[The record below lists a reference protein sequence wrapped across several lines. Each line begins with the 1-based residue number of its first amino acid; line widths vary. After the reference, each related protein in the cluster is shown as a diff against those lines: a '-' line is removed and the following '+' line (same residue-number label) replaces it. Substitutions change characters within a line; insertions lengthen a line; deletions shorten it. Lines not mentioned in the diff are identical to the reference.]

1 MKEATKKAPNA
12 KGKKAPA
19 RLGKKQWIILA
30 VAALLAVALVVGLIL
45 LFVPRS
51 PALSLDGVAIDSE
64 MYAFWF
70 SMHKTEFM
78 RKHGLKSTQD
88 TAATWASPCTEEGNE
103 GRTWGEVLNAEVH
116 EAIKT
121 KVAAAAVYDALGI
134 TMTEGQRKRI
144 DDYYDDMVD
153 FVAEGDENV
162 LRERL
167 AEFGSSPAALR
178 RCAAYDLKASLA
190 HSYLTRNGGT
200 ILTTEE
206 KNLFYHSNYLRFK
219 IVYINDSVY
228 GKYVDGVRTE
238 EPLSFVG
245 PGARN
250 GPDEDELEG
259 YRVNGG
265 MTEEIFAEYLS
276 RSDEEIH
283 GAGGYP
289 SGIYMTST
297 LSLTD
302 NGFLELELVE
312 AMAGMKA
319 GQLDYVKTDK
329 GVRYIYAL
337 PLDAGA
343 YQREE
348 SAVFFSDFYSRVAAR
363 ALTDRA
369 AKLTGDIVEYPENFA
384 AYTVETIPCNL
395 DFKLCSIG

>member
-1 MKEATKKAPNA
+1 MKEKNKNVSKATTA
-12 KGKKAPA
+12 KAPA
-19 RLGKKQWIILA
+19 RRFGKAQWVTIS
-30 VAALLAVALVVGLIL
+30 VAALLAIALVVGLVL

-88 TAATWASPCTEEGNE
+88 TAATWGALCTEEGNE
-103 GRTWGEVLNAEVH
+103 GKTWGEVLNAEVH

-134 TMTEGQRKRI
+134 TMTEGQRKRVN
-144 DDYYDDMVD
+144 DYYDDMVEY
-153 FVAEGDENV
+153 VANGDEAV

-167 AEFGSSPAALR
+167 AEFGSSPDALR
-178 RCAAYDLKASLA
+178 RCAVYDLKASLA
-190 HSYLTRNGGT
+190 HSYLTRNGET
-200 ILTTEE
+200 LLTTEE

-228 GKYVDGVRTE
+228 GRYENGVRIE
-238 EPLSFVG
+238 EELSFVG

-250 GPDEDELEG
+250 GLDEDELEG
-259 YRVNGG
+259 YRINGG
-265 MTEEIFAEYLS
+265 MNEEIFAEYLS

-297 LSLTD
+297 VSLTE
-302 NGFLELELVE
+302 NGFLEPELVE
-312 AMAGMKA
+312 VMASMKA
-319 GQLDYVKTDK
+319 GQLDYVETDL

-348 SAVFFSDFYSRVAAR
+348 SAVFFGDFYSRVAAR

-369 AKLTGDIVEYPENFA
+369 VKLIENMVEYPENYE
-384 AYTVETIPCNL
+384 AYTVETIPCNTV
-395 DFKLCSIG
+395 FKLCS